1 MRLITYNP
9 FISRWADDTG
19 TGKTASVNILEKDNG
34 FYVDLVSPGFDKS
47 DFKIE
52 LHKNQLTISAEKKNE
67 TEAKENDKIWRREYT
82 LNSFK
87 RSFYL
92 PETVEGD
99 AIEANYEQGILKLYI
114 PKKAEAIP
122 AVKTIEIA

>member
-1 MRLITYNP
+1 MQ
-9 FISRWADDTG
+9 
-19 TGKTASVNILEKDNG
+19 
-34 FYVDLVSPGFDKS
+34 
-47 DFKIE
+47 
-52 LHKNQLTISAEKKNE
+52 KNKLTIPAEKKNE

-82 LNSFK
+82 LNSLK

-92 PETVEGD
+92 PKPVEGD